1 MSFRTKPPTRLMAS
15 AIFLQ
20 GHQLFCCP
28 EKEENGMLTSL
39 GLVLLLGMALGALAK
54 RLKLPSLV
62 GMLIAG
68 MILGPYALNLLSDS
82 LLNISAD
89 LRQLALII
97 ILTRAGLSLDVEALK
112 RVGRPAILMCFVP
125 ACFEILGMTLLAPAL
140 LGVSTLDAAI
150 MGAVVG
156 AVSPAV
162 IVPWMIRLSEEG
174 WGVDRGI
181 PQLILA
187 GASMDDV
194 FVIVMFTAFTGLASG
209 GTGLTAGAV
218 LSIPASILTGVAA
231 GLLLGWLLAQWFRR
245 VHMRD
250 SVKVVI
256 LLSLAFLLVAAED
269 ALEGIFPFSG
279 LLSVM
284 GAGVGLQR
292 WRSVVA
298 QRLSLKFSKLWVAAE
313 VALFVLV
320 GAAVDLRYA
329 LSAGVMAIL
338 AVLGALCFRAV
349 GVLVCV
355 SGAHFSPKEKFFCV
369 LGYLPKA
376 TVQAAIGGVP
386 LAMGLG
392 CGQIVLT
399 VAVIAILV
407 TAPLGALAIDRSY
420 TKLLT
425 QRPPE

>member
-1 MSFRTKPPTRLMAS
+1 
-15 AIFLQ
+15 
-20 GHQLFCCP
+20 
-28 EKEENGMLTSL
+28 MLTSL

-162 IVPWMIRLSEEG
+162 IVPRMIRLSEEG

-187 GASMDDV
+187 GASVDDV

-355 SGAHFSPKEKFFCV
+355 SGAHFSPKEKLFCV
-369 LGYLPKA
+369 LSYLPKA